1 MSARATVVVGV
12 LTGALAAVVLIAV
25 LVAFGPNPTPGVTPS
40 PSGPSPQPS
49 ARPSRAAPSP
59 SGPVAGTSG
68 PVLPGSPGPSGEAA
82 FHIGEPAPP
91 LVVAQV
97 GGGTIDLAAMRG
109 KPVWVNFM
117 ATWCPPCVDE
127 FPIMNRFAVRH
138 ADDDLVVVA
147 VDVAEDEAT
156 VAAFVEELNATFPVG
171 LDPDGAVQDAWQAA
185 VLPVHFW
192 VDRDGIVRDGA
203 LGGIGPDV
211 MATGLGAILPGVEVR
226 P

>member
-25 LVAFGPNPTPGVTPS
+25 LIAFGPNPTPGVTPS
-40 PSGPSPQPS
+40 PAGPSAPPS
-49 ARPSRAAPSP
+49 APPSRPGASP
-59 SGPVAGTSG
+59 SGPIA
-68 PVLPGSPGPSGEAA
+68 GPSAPLTPGASGSAA

-97 GGGTIDLAAMRG
+97 GGGTIDLAALRG

-127 FPIMNRFAVRH
+127 FPIMNRFATQH
-138 ADDDLVVVA
+138 AEDDLVVVA
-147 VDVAEDEAT
+147 VDVAEDEST
-156 VAAFVEELNATFPVG
+156 VAAFTEELNATFPVG
-171 LDPDGAVQDAWQAA
+171 LDPDGAAQDAWQAA

-192 VDRDGIVRDGA
+192 IDRDGIVRDGA

-211 MATGLGAILPGVEVR
+211 MAAGLEAILPGVEVT